1 MLDRQLTAAQERWL
15 GELYEDHSPAVQRLC
30 WRMLG
35 NSQDAA
41 DACHEVFLRAAR
53 ISPAPLAGEGQG
65 ISPSP
70 SGGGQGG
77 GAQTRAWLLA
87 VARNYCIDQ
96 IRRQKR
102 FNTALTRMGSDS
114 PPDLDPESSVVDR
127 HTVDAIFKQLNERER
142 TVLWQTAVERRSLA
156 EIASRLHLNYMA
168 AGQVVS
174 RARKHASLLAA
185 KVAAVFIGFRLI
197 TRRLTP
203 SHLGGSSGLLVAV
216 VVPVVALSVQSSS
229 STTQPRAQLAQPAA
243 ATHQGVATR
252 AAGTSGKTNALSLPA
267 GSALPVTLPSPSIG
281 VPALPAASAV
291 SGAAGSATNTIKQ
304 AIPPL
309 PSPPALPTSP
319 VPSPPVIK

>member
-53 ISPAPLAGEGQG
+53 ISPSSSGEW
-65 ISPSP
+65 
-70 SGGGQGG
+70 QGG

-102 FNTALTRMGSDS
+102 FNTALTRIGPDS
-114 PPDLDPESSVVDR
+114 APDLDPESSVVDR
-127 HTVDAIFKQLNERER
+127 DTVDAIFKQLNERER
-142 TVLWQTAVERRSLA
+142 TVLWQTAVEHRSLA

-185 KVAAVFIGFRLI
+185 KVAAVFIGFRLV

-203 SHLGGSSGLLVAV
+203 SPLGGTSGWGVLVAV
-216 VVPVVALSVQSSS
+216 VVPVVAVSVQSSS

-243 ATHQGVATR
+243 AANQGFATP
-252 AAGTSGKTNALSLPA
+252 AAGPSNKTNGLSLPD
-267 GSALPVTLPSPSIG
+267 GSTLPLTIPSPSVG
-281 VPALPAASAV
+281 VPALPAPSAI
-291 SGAAGSATNTIKQ
+291 SGVAGSATNTVKQ
-304 AIPPL
+304 VIPPL
-309 PSPPALPTSP
+309 PSLPPVPTPALP
-319 VPSPPVIK
+319 SPPPIK